1 MNQSTSILKIIKVI
15 ESCITLDHIKA
26 TYRMVHTFAKQYSS
40 PAGKRFGEQL
50 WHFDDGAAEAYN
62 ELWLM
67 VREKELKILG

>member
-1 MNQSTSILKIIKVI
+1 MKQSTSILKIVKVI
-15 ESCITLDHIKA
+15 QSCITLDHIEA